1 MIFNWARP
9 TNYSPDN
16 SLFCIK
22 ERSDCHLL
30 VHAEVDLLFVGNVL
44 NTKKMKIDNKTVHE
58 VPLLIKTSCEAGR
71 KSELKIERLLFEIA
85 C

>member
-1 MIFNWARP
+1 M
-9 TNYSPDN
+9 
-16 SLFCIK
+16 
-22 ERSDCHLL
+22 
-30 VHAEVDLLFVGNVL
+30 HAEVDLLFVGNVL

-71 KSELKIERLLFEIA
+71 KSELKVGRLLFESA